1 MISSTVLRPLLYHS
15 DLIPH
20 PTARCFRSI
29 GFMMFLKLAIFALI
43 AVLRWLGSINNV
55 DLINLININVNINS
69 AVPPQPGAGV
79 DDKLKPAFHERP
91 ISDFKVTANFKKS
104 LTMHDADCRTCKT
117 YQTFPLSSMLV
128 YCDHCEALWAL
139 DYKKE
144 R

>member
-1 MISSTVLRPLLYHS
+1 
-15 DLIPH
+15 
-20 PTARCFRSI
+20 
-29 GFMMFLKLAIFALI
+29 MMFLKLAIFALI

-79 DDKLKPAFHERP
+79 DDKLKPAFHEQP
-91 ISDFKVTANFKKS
+91 ISDFKVTANFVNN
-104 LTMHDADCRTCKT
+104 LTILDADCLSCKT
-117 YQTFPLSSMLV
+117 YLSFLLSSMLV